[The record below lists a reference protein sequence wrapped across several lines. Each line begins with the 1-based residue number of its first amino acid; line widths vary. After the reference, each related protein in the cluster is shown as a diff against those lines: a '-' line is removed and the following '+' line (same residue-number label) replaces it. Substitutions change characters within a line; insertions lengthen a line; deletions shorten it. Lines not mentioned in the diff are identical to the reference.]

1 MDAGPSLAPDRECH
15 GHCRRLIPMALLR
28 CSIKSLPQGHLSGT
42 LRFRFI
48 EATTISSHCRSCDL
62 LHIGVGLPHKH
73 PGRGAQIAGSSDLL
87 RVISRAAR
95 SDERQNAMAGS
106 TRITTPTSSQ
116 CGAARGTLVRMTFVI
131 VGSIAILVALP
142 GWLRSLENA
151 PRFLHVSHPV
161 EVSSLTGT
169 TGSVKG
175 HGQPVA
181 TVNRDALHQQALAD
195 FISKRYRVSTDAVQR
210 FIHLAYSAG
219 QMTKLDPLLIL
230 AVMAVESSFNPIAES
245 GMGAKGLMQV
255 IPEYHQDKLRA
266 PHGGELNVLDPETNI
281 LVGAKVLREYASR
294 TGGDFMAAL
303 GLYSGNGPN
312 PDNPYAV
319 KVFSERERLE
329 QSLRRALQRSVPQP
343 LPTPSRT

>member
-1 MDAGPSLAPDRECH
+1 MAGLIGITAPT
-15 GHCRRLIPMALLR
+15 
-28 CSIKSLPQGHLSGT
+28 SYQHL
-42 LRFRFI
+42 
-48 EATTISSHCRSCDL
+48 
-62 LHIGVGLPHKH
+62 
-73 PGRGAQIAGSSDLL
+73 
-87 RVISRAAR
+87 AAR
-95 SDERQNAMAGS
+95 A
-106 TRITTPTSSQ
+106 
-116 CGAARGTLVRMTFVI
+116 TLVRMTFVI
-131 VGSIAILVALP
+131 ASSIAILVALP
-142 GWLRSLENA
+142 GWLRALENA
-151 PRFLHVSHPV
+151 PRFLHVSHPAAATSPTADAGFV
-161 EVSSLTGT
+161 N
-169 TGSVKG
+169 
-175 HGQPVA
+175 GQPVSA
-181 TVNRDALHQQALAD
+181 AKREALRQQALAD
-195 FISKRYRVSTDAVQR
+195 FISKRYRVSTEAVQR

-329 QSLRRALQRSVPQP
+329 QSLRRPLQRSTGQP